1 MSLDGISKSKQ
12 AALFQALLEDM
23 EHEHQKKECLVRED
37 VKHSVDGF
45 IKPSPILT
53 QKEITT
59 NEKRRYQHP
68 RSSQTDRL
76 R

>member
-53 QKEITT
+53 QKEIQ
-59 NEKRRYQHP
+59 NGKSNFY
-68 RSSQTDRL
+68 
-76 R
+76 